1 MLCYGSSLREWM
13 NEHGVDKL
21 PHTLSELKAEVAA
34 VRDHYW
40 RTCTDDVRA
49 ACLKHQHPRLA
60 ALSVMCQ
67 VGERIDL
74 DRCVEELPKTTMVM
88 GYLNDSFLCDRAFD
102 DLDSYIARLEG
113 MSIIVEQ
120 KPLPSTEEQY
130 VQLFRIK
137 TGFDLEKSKQVDEVE
152 ARRRKA
158 RAVARAFLFGKTDFK
173 YAPDLDIVLGISDKL
188 PVNFN
193 PITNCVEFYDEQKGR
208 WIENGKAS
216 VTLELLSKILLDTY
230 YPVALE
236 AVQQDGKMKL
246 VPMKAAWDHSKF
258 RNTRFINSLRDA
270 ALSTSS
276 PDYEPLDWRVDEI
289 LNFDGPVCMDF
300 SKRNPEPTEFTDS
313 LVQGL
318 DAAPEEIAL
327 LKTILAPV
335 RRTTRHDRNTRHMP
349 HKWALYPKWRE
360 MLKLVPLLQQA
371 EAEQERMQ
379 AAIVR
384 KSANEDELDF
394 SPELKAAIMTEAG
407 KHTCLHKLYME
418 PFQDM
423 RDAIFSLKISTNA
436 INGKSRHRTEHYTGL
451 DDGEG
456 ATCKG
461 TQNEHEQ
468 RYLGYH
474 DGNTHLGYATNVTL
488 SVLIVN
494 TRPGEAPSEQLA
506 NLAGCRIATSDDFK
520 ADDKRPIDLATL
532 HRLTGNN
539 SLTAARKHKGE
550 RPLYFRGTLKMLSNV
565 MWVPCGD
572 PQGCDLRRAAG
583 QYFDRHLRDYPN
595 PEKGDIAKDPAVK
608 ENVCSYRSEFT
619 MLVLIYFHIKQ
630 AMEKSEQTLPQSP
643 SCRRFV
649 ANFMR
654 TCLNI
659 EAIVDAFLTKLV
671 PYVPSIRKPKPSSP
685 TEIYTAVQVFAGN
698 EWQQHVTLHSV
709 QDTFNKLDD
718 YKVFPSWSYPVPGR
732 LGRATMNVMR
742 RKTGKIT
749 SKGPEYE
756 TVTLDT

>member
-1 MLCYGSSLREWM
+1 MPDRSRSPRHTRGRKRDRSAETDASVISAPTLPEPPQVVTETWTPKYNLAFMRKLMDLEDLRAVRWGDIPYADVFEAMTERQPTHNKDYWVECRLATMCGEKLRLVPQDWSLADRPAYGMPKLIRYAALLGMDYLELDLVASHPRQILKYAVDHGIASTSLTEAFGSREAIADFRTSTARLMGLPASDIKLAANMLCYGSSLRDWM
-13 NEHGVDKL
+13 SERRIDKL
-21 PHTLSELKAEVAA
+21 PDTLSALKAEVAV

-40 RTCTDDVRA
+40 LNCSDDVRA
-49 ACLKHQHPRLA
+49 ACLKHQRPRLA

-67 VGERIDL
+67 VGERLDL

-88 GYLNDSFLCDRAFD
+88 GYLNDSFLCDRVFD
-102 DLDSYIARLEG
+102 DLDAYIARMESLG
-113 MSIIVEQ
+113 ILVER
-120 KPLPSTEEQY
+120 KHLPSTEEQY
-130 VQLFRIK
+130 VDIFKAK
-137 TGFDLEKSKQVDEVE
+137 TGIDLDKSKQVDEAE

-158 RAVARAFLFGKTDFK
+158 SAVARAFLFGKTEFK
-173 YAPDLDIVLGISDKL
+173 YTPDLDIVLGISDQL

-236 AVQQDGKMKL
+236 AVQQDGRMKL
-246 VPMKAAWDHSKF
+246 VPVKAAWDHSKF

-300 SKRNPEPTEFTDS
+300 SRRNPEPTEFTDS
-313 LVQGL
+313 LAQGL
-318 DAAPEEIAL
+318 DATSEEITL
-327 LKTILAPV
+327 LKSILAPV

-394 SPELKAAIMTEAG
+394 SPELKAAIAAEAV
-407 KHTCLHKLYME
+407 KHTCLHKLYLE

-423 RDAIFSLKISTNA
+423 RDAIYSLKISTNA

-506 NLAGCRIATSDDFK
+506 NL
-520 ADDKRPIDLATL
+520 TL
-532 HRLTGNN
+532 SYR
-539 SLTAARKHKGE
+539 
-550 RPLYFRGTLKMLSNV
+550 
-565 MWVPCGD
+565 
-572 PQGCDLRRAAG
+572 DLRRLQG
-583 QYFDRHLRDYPN
+583 RR
-595 PEKGDIAKDPAVK
+595 
-608 ENVCSYRSEFT
+608 
-619 MLVLIYFHIKQ
+619 
-630 AMEKSEQTLPQSP
+630 QT
-643 SCRRFV
+643 
-649 ANFMR
+649 
-654 TCLNI
+654 T
-659 EAIVDAFLTKLV
+659 
-671 PYVPSIRKPKPSSP
+671 
-685 TEIYTAVQVFAGN
+685 
-698 EWQQHVTLHSV
+698 H
-709 QDTFNKLDD
+709 
-718 YKVFPSWSYPVPGR
+718 R
-732 LGRATMNVMR
+732 LGYSPPPHGQQLPDGRQEA
-742 RKTGKIT
+742 
-749 SKGPEYE
+749 
-756 TVTLDT
+756 